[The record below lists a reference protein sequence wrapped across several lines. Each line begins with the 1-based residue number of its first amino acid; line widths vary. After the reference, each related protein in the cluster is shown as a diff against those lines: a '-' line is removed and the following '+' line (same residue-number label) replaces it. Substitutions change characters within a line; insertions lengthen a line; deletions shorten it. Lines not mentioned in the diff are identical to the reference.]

1 MIDNL
6 FNATLALTLLV
17 GSALAMGSAL
27 QDPPPS
33 ARTAQIRTPEPAP
46 AHLIATAQADTV
58 RNPLR

>member
-6 FNATLALTLLV
+6 FNAALALSLLV
-17 GSALAMGSAL
+17 GSALTIGSAL

-33 ARTAQIRTPEPAP
+33 ARTAQNRTSAP
-46 AHLIATAQADTV
+46 AHLVATAQTDTV